1 MNDPAQVLLEGWFT
15 VVVFPVIGF
24 SRHTPTHSFFLFIF
38 YTHSLTSVVVHALGT
53 IAIEALRARPLHLV
67 IAAPP
72 ASGASSRPPRFVLR
86 RAPQKRLG
94 FADAGATR
102 WAACTHG
109 QGVHA
114 QHTRAAMPFVHTT
127 DFAISGAVKRPLA
140 AGAQRYMVLLN
151 YNLPR
156 TTPVLWDQGEL
167 SLLTGGRRAEA
178 EGGVRNPV

>member
-1 MNDPAQVLLEGWFT
+1 VNDPAQVLLEGWFT

-24 SRHTPTHSFFLFIF
+24 SRHPRHPPTHSLP
-38 YTHSLTSVVVHALGT
+38 LVVHALGT